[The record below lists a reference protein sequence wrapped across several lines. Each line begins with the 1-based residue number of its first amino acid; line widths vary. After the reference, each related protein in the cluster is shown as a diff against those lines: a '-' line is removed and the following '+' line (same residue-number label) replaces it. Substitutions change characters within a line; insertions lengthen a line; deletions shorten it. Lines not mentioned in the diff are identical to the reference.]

1 MTKVKFTQEEFSQ
14 IVQIQEDKF
23 FHSIAYR
30 GADGEELTDV
40 ARKFI
45 DNIKDGH
52 SMTKGE
58 EKFIA
63 LINPVSR
70 DLVKDSLV
78 EADSLFLW
86 SYNAPNGVKY
96 NLNTLAV
103 DEQSAADLTERIFFD
118 EDDATP
124 ITFSEVKKQMGD
136 LFNID
141 LFDRI
146 EVSKKPNKG
155 EEGF

>member
-30 GADGEELTDV
+30 GADGEELKDV

-52 SMTKGE
+52 SMTKAE

-70 DLVKDSLV
+70 DFVKDSLV

-86 SYNAPNGVKY
+86 SYNAPNGVEY
-96 NLNTLAV
+96 NLNTLVV
-103 DEQSAADLTERIFFD
+103 DGEKRIFFD

-155 EEGF
+155 EEEF

>member
-86 SYNAPNGVKY
+86 SYNAPNGVEY
-96 NLNTLAV
+96 NLNTLVV
-103 DEQSAADLTERIFFD
+103 DGEKRIFFD

-124 ITFSEVKKQMGD
+124 ISFSEVKKQMGD

>member
-30 GADGEELTDV
+30 GADKEELTDV

-52 SMTKGE
+52 SMTKAE

-86 SYNAPNGVKY
+86 SYNAPNGVEY

-103 DEQSAADLTERIFFD
+103 DGEKRIFFD

>member
-86 SYNAPNGVKY
+86 SYNAPNGVEY
-96 NLNTLAV
+96 NLNTLVV
-103 DEQSAADLTERIFFD
+103 DGEKRIFFD

-124 ITFSEVKKQMGD
+124 ISFSEVKKQMGD

-155 EEGF
+155 EEEF

>member
-30 GADGEELTDV
+30 GADGEELKDV

-52 SMTKGE
+52 SMTKAE

-70 DLVKDSLV
+70 DFVKDSLV

-86 SYNAPNGVKY
+86 SYNAPNGVEY
-96 NLNTLAV
+96 NLNTLVV
-103 DEQSAADLTERIFFD
+103 DGEKRIFFD

-124 ITFSEVKKQMGD
+124 ISFSEVKKQMGD

>member
-14 IVQIQEDKF
+14 IVQIQEDRF

-40 ARKFI
+40 AKKFI

-58 EKFIA
+58 EKFLA

-78 EADSLFLW
+78 EPDSLFLW

-96 NLNTLAV
+96 NLNTLTV
-103 DEQSAADLTERIFFD
+103 DGEKRIFFD

-124 ITFSEVKKQMGD
+124 IAFSEVKKQMGD

>member
-14 IVQIQEDKF
+14 IVQIQEDNF

-30 GADGEELTDV
+30 GADGEELKDV

-52 SMTKGE
+52 SMTKAE

-70 DLVKDSLV
+70 DFVKDSLV

-86 SYNAPNGVKY
+86 SYNAPNGVEY
-96 NLNTLAV
+96 NLNTLVV
-103 DEQSAADLTERIFFD
+103 DGEKRIFFD

>member
-86 SYNAPNGVKY
+86 SYNAPNGVEY
-96 NLNTLAV
+96 NLNTLTV
-103 DEQSAADLTERIFFD
+103 DGEKRIFFD

-155 EEGF
+155 EEEF

>member
-86 SYNAPNGVKY
+86 SYNAPNGVEY
-96 NLNTLAV
+96 NLNTLVV
-103 DEQSAADLTERIFFD
+103 DGEKRIFFD

-155 EEGF
+155 EEEF

>member
-1 MTKVKFTQEEFSQ
+1 MSKRFTIAQYQYIVAQQEEYFPVNVVRIGISNRTLNDVYLSLDKKFNNV
-14 IVQIQEDKF
+14 ISGKIEDAKNKF
-23 FHSIAYR
+23 
-30 GADGEELTDV
+30 L
-40 ARKFI
+40 
-45 DNIKDGH
+45 
-52 SMTKGE
+52 
-58 EKFIA
+58 A
-63 LINPVSR
+63 LFNPVSR
-70 DLVKDSLV
+70 DFVKDSLV

-86 SYNAPNGVKY
+86 SYNAPNGVEY
-96 NLNTLAV
+96 NLNTLVV
-103 DEQSAADLTERIFFD
+103 DGEKRIFLD

-146 EVSKKPNKG
+146 EVSNKPNKG

>member
-86 SYNAPNGVKY
+86 SYNAPNGVEY
-96 NLNTLAV
+96 NLNTLVV
-103 DEQSAADLTERIFFD
+103 DGEKRIFFD